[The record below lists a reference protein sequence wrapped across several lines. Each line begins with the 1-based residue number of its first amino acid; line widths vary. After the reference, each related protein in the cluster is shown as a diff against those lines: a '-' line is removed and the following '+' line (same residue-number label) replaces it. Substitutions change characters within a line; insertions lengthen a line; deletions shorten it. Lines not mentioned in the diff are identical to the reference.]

1 MTTLNTLLWRNQGQT
16 LTPEL
21 IVGIQANFDE
31 CLATGEPPLPVHGHW
46 EAAPNLRPSSKTLV
60 LDQHERVA
68 QWVAERTGCSTHAW
82 AGFGCLGLEEHGELV
97 AGVVMES
104 YTGRN
109 ANVHVAGVGRNWLNK
124 NMLLTCFIYCFNYLG
139 LKRLTGLV
147 PASNKEAL
155 AFDLHLGFK
164 HEFTMID
171 GAKDGDL
178 EVLVMRREDCRFLS
192 IADNPC
198 QRDSVCTEVGR
209 DAT

>member
-1 MTTLNTLLWRNQGQT
+1 MTTLNSLLWRNQGQV

-31 CLATGEPPLPVHGHW
+31 CLVTGEPPVPVPGDWLP
-46 EAAPNLRPSSKTLV
+46 APHLRSSSKTLV

-68 QWVAERTGCSTHAW
+68 QWVAERTGCSAHAW
-82 AGFGCLGLEEHGELV
+82 AGFGCLGLEENGELV

-109 ANVHVAGVGRNWLNK
+109 ANVHVAGVGRSWMNR
-124 NMLLTCFIYCFNYLG
+124 NMLVTFFHYAFNHLG
-139 LKRLTGLV
+139 LQRLTGLV
-147 PASNKEAL
+147 PASNPTAL

-164 HEFTMID
+164 HEYTMPD

-178 EVLVMRREDCRFLS
+178 HILCMRREDCRFLPRE
-192 IADNPC
+192 D
-198 QRDSVCTEVGR
+198 
-209 DAT
+209 